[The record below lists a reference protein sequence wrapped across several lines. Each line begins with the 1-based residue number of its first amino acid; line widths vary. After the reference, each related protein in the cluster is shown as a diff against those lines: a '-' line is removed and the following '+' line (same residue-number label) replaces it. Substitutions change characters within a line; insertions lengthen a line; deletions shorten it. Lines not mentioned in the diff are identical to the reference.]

1 MIGPQLRSE
10 FRKIASTRL
19 WWGLLIPVAVLSILL
34 GVFGGLF
41 SAEIGT
47 LPGDD
52 GQLPLMLASLGYAL
66 ALTSVF
72 AALHGVVAAAG
83 EFRHGTIT
91 TSYLGA
97 PGRGTVLV
105 AKAAGGAAV
114 GALYAAVAVVLGA
127 VSGLLGQASASVP
140 VGALVGVSAIG
151 VVVCALW
158 GAFGAAL
165 GTLLTNQVTVLVV
178 VLGYMLVGENLLSLL
193 LLGAD
198 SPAPGRLTPYLP
210 VNAGDVALYDVPA
223 TTIAGPRFGPRIVE
237 GLAGVTE
244 PASWWASLLI
254 LAAWTAAAAVAAWVI
269 GGRRDIT

>member
-19 WWGLLIPVAVLSILL
+19 WWGLLVPVAVLSILL

-41 SAEIGT
+41 GAQLGS

-52 GQLPLMLASLGYAL
+52 GRLPLMLASLAYAL

-83 EFRHGTIT
+83 EFRHRTVT
-91 TSYLGA
+91 ATYLHA
-97 PGRGTVLV
+97 PGRGTVLA
-105 AKAAGGAAV
+105 AKVAGGAAV
-114 GALYAAVAVVLGA
+114 GALYAGVTVVLGA
-127 VSGLLGQASASVP
+127 VAGLLGQASTAVP
-140 VGALVGVSAIG
+140 VGALAGVSAIG
-151 VVVCALW
+151 IVVCALW

-178 VLGYMLVGENLLSLL
+178 VLGYMLVGENLVSLL

-237 GLAGVTE
+237 GLAGVSGQ
-244 PASWWASLLI
+244 PSWWGSLLI
-254 LAAWTAAAAVAAWVI
+254 LAAWTTAAAAAAWAV
-269 GGRRDIT
+269 GGRRDVT

>member
-1 MIGPQLRSE
+1 MTAAQLRSE

-34 GVFGGLF
+34 GLFGGLF

-47 LPGDD
+47 LPGDE

-66 ALTSVF
+66 GLTSVL

-83 EFRHGTIT
+83 EFRHRTIT
-91 TSYLGA
+91 GTYLSA
-97 PGRGTVLV
+97 PRRGSVLA

-114 GALYAAVAVVLGA
+114 GALYAAVAIVLGA

-140 VGALVGVSAIG
+140 VGALAGVSAIG

-158 GAFGAAL
+158 GVLGAAL

-178 VLGYMLVGENLLSLL
+178 LLGYMLVGENLLSLL
-193 LLGAD
+193 LLGAE

-223 TTIAGPRFGPRIVE
+223 TTIAGPRLGPRIVE
-237 GLAGVTE
+237 GLAGVTG

-254 LAAWTAAAAVAAWVI
+254 LAAWAAAAAAAAWAV
-269 GGRRDIT
+269 GARRDIT